1 LMERPGVKRLLVFSG
16 SANVEL
22 ASEVAKLLNVELGGV
37 ERSTFANG
45 EIYIRFTESVRGADC
60 FVIQSHSEPVNF
72 HIMEQ
77 LIMIDALKR
86 ASAKRITAVV
96 PFYGYARQDKKGR
109 PREPISARMMGDL
122 FIVAGADRIA
132 SVDLHT
138 GQIQGFIDAPFDSLT
153 AVPLLEEYLS
163 GKIDGPITFVS
174 PDSGGVKRATRFARH
189 IEAEV
194 AFVYKRRRSDVR
206 NEVFAEWVV
215 GDVEDRHCVIVDDI
229 IDTAGT
235 VVATAELLVK
245 RGALSVMV
253 LATHGVLAGPAV
265 ERLERAPI
273 SEIVI
278 TNTLPAT
285 KDALARLNLTVL
297 SVGTIVAKTIEA
309 IFNDESVSEL
319 FRGENT

>member
-1 LMERPGVKRLLVFSG
+1 MMERPGVKRLLVFSG

-265 ERLERAPI
+265 DRLERAPI

>member
-1 LMERPGVKRLLVFSG
+1 MMERPGVKRLLVFSG

-297 SVGTIVAKTIEA
+297 SVAPIVAKTIEA